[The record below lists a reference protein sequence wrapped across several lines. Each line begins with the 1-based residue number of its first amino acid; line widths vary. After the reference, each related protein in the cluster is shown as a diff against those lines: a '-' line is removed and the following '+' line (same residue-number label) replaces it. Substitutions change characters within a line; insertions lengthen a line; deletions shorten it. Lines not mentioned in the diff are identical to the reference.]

1 MKIEAVIVG
10 NELLNGDLA
19 DTNTATF
26 GRLLRR
32 QGLRLLRGQT
42 VPDDPDAI
50 ASAVQSAAMRSD
62 LVLISGGLGPTEDD
76 ITVASVA
83 QSADLAMVRDQEALE
98 ALRTRYEGR
107 GFKFTMNNAKQVDH
121 PEGGAL
127 LPNAKGTAPGVRMD
141 LKGATLFFFPGV
153 PRELNHLAERH
164 LLPWLQEHANVR
176 PYQSV
181 MFKTFGWT
189 ESMVAETVRA
199 LGIAAP
205 VHVAYRAHFPEI
217 HVSLHALGDS
227 EEDSALQ
234 LRTHAH
240 RVRKALGPL
249 VFTEDPTM
257 SLAKVVIQ
265 RLLERS
271 ETVAIGES
279 CTGGLVAKI
288 LTDVPGSS
296 ATVLEGIVAYSNASK
311 SARLQVP
318 ETLIERH
325 GAVSEEVA
333 RAMAEGA
340 RVTAGATWG
349 IGITGI
355 AGPGGGTE
363 SKPTG
368 MVHIAVAHETMTK
381 HVCQTYPFGRT
392 RNRVVSAHAAL
403 DMIRRF

>member
-26 GRLLRR
+26 GRLLRG

-42 VPDDPDAI
+42 VPDDAEAI
-50 ASAVQSAAMRSD
+50 ASAVQSAALRSD

-83 QSADLAMVRDQEALE
+83 QSADLPMVRDHQALE
-98 ALRTRYEGR
+98 TLRARYEGR

-121 PEGGAL
+121 PEGGVL
-127 LPNAKGTAPGVRMD
+127 LPNAKGTAPGVR
-141 LKGATLFFFPGV
+141 LRLHGSTLFFFPGV
-153 PRELNHLAERH
+153 PRELSHLAERH
-164 LLPWLQEHANVR
+164 LLPWLQENATIR

-181 MFKTFGWT
+181 IFKTFGWT
-189 ESMVAETVRA
+189 ESMVAEHVRG
-199 LGIAAP
+199 LGIERP

-227 EEDSALQ
+227 EEDSAQQ
-234 LRTHAH
+234 LHTYAH
-240 RVRKALGPL
+240 TVREELGPL
-249 VFTEDPTM
+249 VFTEDPSM
-257 SLAKVVIQ
+257 SLAQVVIKH
-265 RLLERS
+265 LEQRS
-271 ETVAIGES
+271 ETVALGES
-279 CTGGLVAKI
+279 CTGGLVAKM

-311 SARLQVP
+311 IARLRVDP
-318 ETLIERH
+318 ALIERH

-340 RVTAGATWG
+340 RASSGATWG
-349 IGITGI
+349 VGITGI

-368 MVHIAVAHETMTK
+368 LVHIAIAHEKQTK
-381 HVCQTYPFGRT
+381 HVCHAYPFGRERT
-392 RNRVVSAHAAL
+392 RVVSAYAAL